1 MAWQLLAAALPAAA
15 KLAGT
20 YLQKPDK
27 KDYQPQTDYMKKYL
41 GYIKGRSAQREVM
54 HMAMQPQLRAI
65 GRQGREMQQQV
76 GYTAERSGV
85 AGSGIEAQMRLSA
98 GQATQEAMT
107 TATEKAV
114 AAQAAETAR
123 LGEKAEL
130 VTAQIGAEE
139 QRAEQAYDTAGRQW
153 KRQMGAEALGLGAS
167 IAGAKITQAGQA
179 KEAAMVATRSGY
191 YGDEAN
197 VQRMIDEGWTPQ
209 MFQQETARMDKVMTS
224 IMGNEDPETVM
235 AAWKQMTGADI
246 AIPDV
251 DYTTMPPDEALEAK
265 AKETAGMVIG
275 EGVPDPVQYKDIN
288 TVKQAREADSK
299 VTEPVE
305 EAVADSKVTEPVEEA
320 VADSKV
326 TEPDEGREA
335 AVTTVYK
342 NKPYTITIYN
352 KDKTKS
358 KSKTIRFTGN
368 KTTSG
373 KYVFKSDD
381 GKRLDLTLEELNDGL
396 KKKGEKDVVGIRKK
410 LVEGGHEIVDVTAQ
424 TGLSSVLAGGKAKIR
439 MAEPLAKKFVEAKN
453 ILADMGIEIQVADSK
468 VDYGVKKKQ
477 YEKWIAGGMKGAKV
491 ADPDRSFHTIGF
503 AFDLAQNPEMKRPE
517 VAEALKSVGLVP
529 HDTEWWHWSLEKV

>member
-15 KLAGT
+15 QLAGT

-153 KRQMGAEALGLGAS
+153 KRQMWGDVLSAGAS
-167 IAGAKITQAGQA
+167 IASAGISQAGQA
-179 KEAAMVATRSGY
+179 KEAAMMATRSGHF
-191 YGDEAN
+191 GTAED
-197 VQRMIDEGWTPQ
+197 VQRMMDEGFTPQ
-209 MFQQETARMDKVMTS
+209 MFQQEIARMDKLV
-224 IMGNEDPETVM
+224 
-235 AAWKQMTGADI
+235 GAYKEFSRDELIGAQNMMNGGDVPLDI
-246 AIPDV
+246 NA
-251 DYTTMPPDEALEAK
+251 DYTADSPDLALEAS
-265 AKETAGMVIG
+265 AEESAGMGKSEV
-275 EGVPDPVQYKDIN
+275 VQDPVQYKDIN
-288 TVKQAREADSK
+288 TAKQAREAGLE
-299 VTEPVE
+299 VTEPVQPLTLYEKGKEYLEKRKKKAHDDKIHNKALANQAWRVAKSQAYEQVIAMSGEPGKGFEKLLGAYEQEYGKTEKTSELRKERKDFEKADLEGSYFENFANEPEAE
-305 EAVADSKVTEPVEEA
+305 EEPVIAAEPEEK
-320 VADSKV
+320 VVTKKEVKSVVVPEPDEGREADSKV

-342 NKPYTITIYN
+342 NKSYTIYN

-358 KSKTIRFTGN
+358 KTFEFTGN
-368 KTTSG
+368 KTRSG
-373 KYVFKSDD
+373 KYVFSDKD
-381 GKRLDLTLEELNDGL
+381 GKRLDLTLEELNDRL
-396 KKKGEKDVVGIRKK
+396 KKK
-410 LVEGGHEIVDVTAQ
+410 
-424 TGLSSVLAGGKAKIR
+424 
-439 MAEPLAKKFVEAKN
+439 
-453 ILADMGIEIQVADSK
+453 
-468 VDYGVKKKQ
+468 
-477 YEKWIAGGMKGAKV
+477 
-491 ADPDRSFHTIGF
+491 
-503 AFDLAQNPEMKRPE
+503 
-517 VAEALKSVGLVP
+517 
-529 HDTEWWHWSLEKV
+529 

>member
-15 KLAGT
+15 QLAGT

-153 KRQMGAEALGLGAS
+153 KRQMWGDVLGAGAS
-167 IAGAKITQAGQA
+167 IASAGISQAGQA
-179 KEAAMVATRSGY
+179 KEAAMMATRSGY
-191 YGDEAN
+191 FGTAED
-197 VQRMIDEGWTPQ
+197 VQRMMDEGFTPQ
-209 MFQQETARMDKVMTS
+209 MFQQEIARMDKLV
-224 IMGNEDPETVM
+224 
-235 AAWKQMTGADI
+235 GAYKEFSRDELIGAQNLMNGGDVPLDI
-246 AIPDV
+246 NA
-251 DYTTMPPDEALEAK
+251 DYTADSPDLALEAS
-265 AKETAGMVIG
+265 AEESAGMGKSEV
-275 EGVPDPVQYKDIN
+275 VQDPVQYKDIN
-288 TVKQAREADSK
+288 TAKQAREAGLE
-299 VTEPVE
+299 VTEPVQPLTLYEKGKEYLEKRKKKAHDDKEKRKKKAHDDKIHNKALANQAWRVAKSQAYEQVIAMSGEPGKGFEKLLGAYEQEYGKTEKTSELRKERKDFEKADLEGSYFENFANEPEAE
-305 EAVADSKVTEPVEEA
+305 EEPVIAAEPEE
-320 VADSKV
+320 KV
-326 TEPDEGREA
+326 VTKKEVKSVVVPEPDEGREA

-342 NKPYTITIYN
+342 NKSYTITIYN

-368 KTTSG
+368 KTRSG
-373 KYVFKSDD
+373 KYVFSDKD
-381 GKRLDLTLEELNDGL
+381 GKRLDLTLEELNDRL
-396 KKKGEKDVVGIRKK
+396 KKK
-410 LVEGGHEIVDVTAQ
+410 
-424 TGLSSVLAGGKAKIR
+424 
-439 MAEPLAKKFVEAKN
+439 
-453 ILADMGIEIQVADSK
+453 
-468 VDYGVKKKQ
+468 
-477 YEKWIAGGMKGAKV
+477 
-491 ADPDRSFHTIGF
+491 
-503 AFDLAQNPEMKRPE
+503 
-517 VAEALKSVGLVP
+517 
-529 HDTEWWHWSLEKV
+529 

>member
-153 KRQMGAEALGLGAS
+153 KRQMLGDVLGAGAS
-167 IAGAKITQAGQA
+167 IASAGIGQKIQTDTAVSY
-179 KEAAMVATRSGY
+179 AMSPTLGGMF
-191 YGDEAN
+191 GDEEK
-197 VQRMIDEGWTPQ
+197 VRQMVKEGWTQ
-209 MFQQETARMDKVMTS
+209 EMFTSEANRMTNRINTYGKNSTISDLQDGAEAYGGIELDATTDALDLDLEQAEAGAMES
-224 IMGNEDPETVM
+224 AG
-235 AAWKQMTGADI
+235 MTGTPAQDFSYEN
-246 AIPDV
+246 IPS
-251 DYTTMPPDEALEAK
+251 
-265 AKETAGMVIG
+265 
-275 EGVPDPVQYKDIN
+275 QYKLSESEWAVPP
-288 TVKQAREADSK
+288 TGAEGMFAEEQAARIAGRK

-305 EAVADSKVTEPVEEA
+305 EGERVKTPPIQRIEKPYVPITDDEAEILPDVNVEEWE
-320 VADSKV
+320 VDSKV

-381 GKRLDLTLEELNDGL
+381 GKRLDLTLEELNDRL
-396 KKKGEKDVVGIRKK
+396 KKK
-410 LVEGGHEIVDVTAQ
+410 
-424 TGLSSVLAGGKAKIR
+424 
-439 MAEPLAKKFVEAKN
+439 
-453 ILADMGIEIQVADSK
+453 
-468 VDYGVKKKQ
+468 
-477 YEKWIAGGMKGAKV
+477 
-491 ADPDRSFHTIGF
+491 
-503 AFDLAQNPEMKRPE
+503 
-517 VAEALKSVGLVP
+517 
-529 HDTEWWHWSLEKV
+529 

>member
-326 TEPDEGREA
+326 TEPVEGREA

>member
-15 KLAGT
+15 QLAGT

-153 KRQMGAEALGLGAS
+153 KRQMWGDVLSAGAS
-167 IAGAKITQAGQA
+167 IASAGISQAGQA
-179 KEAAMVATRSGY
+179 KEAAMMATRSGY
-191 YGDEAN
+191 FGTAED
-197 VQRMIDEGWTPQ
+197 VQRMMDEGFTPQ
-209 MFQQETARMDKVMTS
+209 MFQQEIARMDKLV
-224 IMGNEDPETVM
+224 
-235 AAWKQMTGADI
+235 GAYKEFSRDELIGAQNLMNGGDVPLDI
-246 AIPDV
+246 NA
-251 DYTTMPPDEALEAK
+251 DYTADSPDLALEAS
-265 AKETAGMVIG
+265 AEESAGMGKSEVVQ
-275 EGVPDPVQYKDIN
+275 EPVQYKDIN
-288 TVKQAREADSK
+288 TAKQAREAGLE

-305 EAVADSKVTEPVEEA
+305 EGERVKTPRERLDIRKYGVDPKTGYPYGKSKDDYDYEDLYNEPEAEEQPKIAAEPEDKVVTNNEVKSVVDPKPVEE
-320 VADSKV
+320 
-326 TEPDEGREA
+326 GEA

-342 NKPYTITIYN
+342 NKSYTIYN

-358 KSKTIRFTGN
+358 KMFRFTGN

-381 GKRLDLTLEELNDGL
+381 GKRLDLTLEELNDRL
-396 KKKGEKDVVGIRKK
+396 KKK
-410 LVEGGHEIVDVTAQ
+410 
-424 TGLSSVLAGGKAKIR
+424 
-439 MAEPLAKKFVEAKN
+439 
-453 ILADMGIEIQVADSK
+453 
-468 VDYGVKKKQ
+468 VK
-477 YEKWIAGGMKGAKV
+477 
-491 ADPDRSFHTIGF
+491 
-503 AFDLAQNPEMKRPE
+503 
-517 VAEALKSVGLVP
+517 
-529 HDTEWWHWSLEKV
+529 

>member
-15 KLAGT
+15 QLAGT

-153 KRQMGAEALGLGAS
+153 KRQMWGDVLSAGAS
-167 IAGAKITQAGQA
+167 IASAGISQAGQA
-179 KEAAMVATRSGY
+179 KEAAMMATRSGY
-191 YGDEAN
+191 FGTAED
-197 VQRMIDEGWTPQ
+197 VQRMMDEGFTPQ
-209 MFQQETARMDKVMTS
+209 MFQQEIARMDKLV
-224 IMGNEDPETVM
+224 
-235 AAWKQMTGADI
+235 GAYKEFSRDELIGAQNLMNGGDVPLDI
-246 AIPDV
+246 NA
-251 DYTTMPPDEALEAK
+251 DYTADSPDLALEAS
-265 AKETAGMVIG
+265 AEESAGMGKSEVVQ
-275 EGVPDPVQYKDIN
+275 EPVQYKDIN
-288 TVKQAREADSK
+288 TAKQAREAGLE

-305 EAVADSKVTEPVEEA
+305 EGERVKTPRERLDIRKYGVDPKTGYPYGKSAEDYKDLYNEPEAEEQPEIAAEPEEKV
-320 VADSKV
+320 V
-326 TEPDEGREA
+326 TKKEVKSVVVPEPDEGREA

-342 NKPYTITIYN
+342 NKSYTITIYN

-368 KTTSG
+368 KTAGG

-381 GKRLDLTLEELNDGL
+381 GKRLDLTLEELNDRL
-396 KKKGEKDVVGIRKK
+396 KKK
-410 LVEGGHEIVDVTAQ
+410 
-424 TGLSSVLAGGKAKIR
+424 
-439 MAEPLAKKFVEAKN
+439 
-453 ILADMGIEIQVADSK
+453 
-468 VDYGVKKKQ
+468 VK
-477 YEKWIAGGMKGAKV
+477 
-491 ADPDRSFHTIGF
+491 
-503 AFDLAQNPEMKRPE
+503 
-517 VAEALKSVGLVP
+517 
-529 HDTEWWHWSLEKV
+529 

>member
-305 EAVADSKVTEPVEEA
+305 EAVADSKVTEP
-320 VADSKV
+320 
-326 TEPDEGREA
+326 DEGREA

>member
-15 KLAGT
+15 QLAGT

-153 KRQMGAEALGLGAS
+153 KRQMLGDVLGAGAS
-167 IAGAKITQAGQA
+167 IASAGIGQKIQTDTAVSY
-179 KEAAMVATRSGY
+179 AMSPTLGGMF
-191 YGDEAN
+191 GDEEK
-197 VQRMIDEGWTPQ
+197 VRQMVKEGWTQ
-209 MFQQETARMDKVMTS
+209 EMFTSEANRMTNVINTYGKNSTMSDLQDGAEAYGGIKLDAQIGGVDLDLEQAEAGAMES
-224 IMGNEDPETVM
+224 AG
-235 AAWKQMTGADI
+235 MTGTPAQDFSYEN
-246 AIPDV
+246 IPS
-251 DYTTMPPDEALEAK
+251 
-265 AKETAGMVIG
+265 
-275 EGVPDPVQYKDIN
+275 QYKLSESEWAVPP
-288 TVKQAREADSK
+288 TGAEGMFAEEQAARIAGRK
-299 VTEPVE
+299 VTDPVE
-305 EAVADSKVTEPVEEA
+305 EGERVKTPRERLDIRKYGVDPKTGYPYGKSKDDYDYEDLYNEPEAEEQPKIAAEPEDKVVTNNEVKSVVDPKPVEE
-320 VADSKV
+320 
-326 TEPDEGREA
+326 GEA

-342 NKPYTITIYN
+342 NKSYTIYN

-358 KSKTIRFTGN
+358 KMFRFTGN
-368 KTTSG
+368 KTAGG

-381 GKRLDLTLEELNDGL
+381 GKRLDLTLEELNDRL
-396 KKKGEKDVVGIRKK
+396 KKK
-410 LVEGGHEIVDVTAQ
+410 
-424 TGLSSVLAGGKAKIR
+424 
-439 MAEPLAKKFVEAKN
+439 
-453 ILADMGIEIQVADSK
+453 
-468 VDYGVKKKQ
+468 VK
-477 YEKWIAGGMKGAKV
+477 
-491 ADPDRSFHTIGF
+491 
-503 AFDLAQNPEMKRPE
+503 
-517 VAEALKSVGLVP
+517 
-529 HDTEWWHWSLEKV
+529 

>member
-15 KLAGT
+15 QLAGT

-153 KRQMGAEALGLGAS
+153 KRQMWGDVLSAGAS
-167 IAGAKITQAGQA
+167 IASAGISQAGQA
-179 KEAAMVATRSGY
+179 KEAAMMATRSGHF
-191 YGDEAN
+191 GTAED
-197 VQRMIDEGWTPQ
+197 VQRMMDEGFTPQ
-209 MFQQETARMDKVMTS
+209 MFQQEIARMDKLVGAYKGFSRDEIIGAQNMMNGGDVPLDINADYTADSPDLALETS
-224 IMGNEDPETVM
+224 AMESAG
-235 AAWKQMTGADI
+235 MTGTPAQDFSYEN
-246 AIPDV
+246 IPS
-251 DYTTMPPDEALEAK
+251 
-265 AKETAGMVIG
+265 
-275 EGVPDPVQYKDIN
+275 QYKLSESEWAVPP
-288 TVKQAREADSK
+288 TGAEGMFAEEQAARIAGRK

-305 EAVADSKVTEPVEEA
+305 GRVITPRERIDIRKYGVDPTTGYPYGKSKDDYKDLYNKPEEKVVTKKEVKSVVDPEPVEEGEA
-320 VADSKV
+320 
-326 TEPDEGREA
+326 A
-335 AVTTVYK
+335 AVTSVYK
-342 NKPYTITIYN
+342 NKSYTIYN

-358 KSKTIRFTGN
+358 KTFRFTGN
-368 KTTSG
+368 KTAGG

-381 GKRLDLTLEELNDGL
+381 GKRLVLTLEELNDRL
-396 KKKGEKDVVGIRKK
+396 KKK
-410 LVEGGHEIVDVTAQ
+410 
-424 TGLSSVLAGGKAKIR
+424 
-439 MAEPLAKKFVEAKN
+439 
-453 ILADMGIEIQVADSK
+453 
-468 VDYGVKKKQ
+468 VK
-477 YEKWIAGGMKGAKV
+477 
-491 ADPDRSFHTIGF
+491 
-503 AFDLAQNPEMKRPE
+503 
-517 VAEALKSVGLVP
+517 
-529 HDTEWWHWSLEKV
+529 

>member
-15 KLAGT
+15 QLAGT

-153 KRQMGAEALGLGAS
+153 KRQMWGDVLSAGAS
-167 IAGAKITQAGQA
+167 IASAGISQAGQA
-179 KEAAMVATRSGY
+179 KEAAMMATRSGY
-191 YGDEAN
+191 FGTAED
-197 VQRMIDEGWTPQ
+197 VQRMMDEGFTPQ
-209 MFQQETARMDKVMTS
+209 MFQQEIARMDKLV
-224 IMGNEDPETVM
+224 
-235 AAWKQMTGADI
+235 GAYKEFSRDELIGAQNLMNGGDVPLDI
-246 AIPDV
+246 NA
-251 DYTTMPPDEALEAK
+251 DYTADSPDLALEAS
-265 AKETAGMVIG
+265 AEESAGMGKSEV
-275 EGVPDPVQYKDIN
+275 VQDPVQYKDIN
-288 TVKQAREADSK
+288 TAKQAREAGLE
-299 VTEPVE
+299 VTEPVQPLTLYEKGKEYLEKRKKKAHDDKIHNKALANQAWRVAKSQAYEQVIAMSGEPGKGFEKLLGAYEQEYGKTEKTSELRKERKDFEKADLEGSYFENFANEPEAE
-305 EAVADSKVTEPVEEA
+305 EEPVIAAEPEE
-320 VADSKV
+320 KV
-326 TEPDEGREA
+326 VTKKEVKSVVVPEPDEGREA
-335 AVTTVYK
+335 AAVTSVYK
-342 NKPYTITIYN
+342 NKSYTITIYN

-368 KTTSG
+368 KTAGG

-381 GKRLDLTLEELNDGL
+381 GKRLDLTLEELNDRL
-396 KKKGEKDVVGIRKK
+396 KKK
-410 LVEGGHEIVDVTAQ
+410 
-424 TGLSSVLAGGKAKIR
+424 
-439 MAEPLAKKFVEAKN
+439 
-453 ILADMGIEIQVADSK
+453 
-468 VDYGVKKKQ
+468 VK
-477 YEKWIAGGMKGAKV
+477 
-491 ADPDRSFHTIGF
+491 
-503 AFDLAQNPEMKRPE
+503 
-517 VAEALKSVGLVP
+517 
-529 HDTEWWHWSLEKV
+529 